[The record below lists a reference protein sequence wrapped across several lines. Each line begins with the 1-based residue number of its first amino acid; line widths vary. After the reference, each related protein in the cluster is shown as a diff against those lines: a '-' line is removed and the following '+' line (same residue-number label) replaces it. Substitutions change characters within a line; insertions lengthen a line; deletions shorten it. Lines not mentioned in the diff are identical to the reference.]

1 MQLGSPYLTVR
12 CLLMS
17 LSYNYYTKKGEHCQA
32 LGDPSE
38 TLASTAFARRCVEGL
53 GVVWGRVQLDSRV
66 NIVFR
71 PPNKRSDTDFIAFLS
86 D

>member
-1 MQLGSPYLTVR
+1 M
-12 CLLMS
+12 
-17 LSYNYYTKKGEHCQA
+17 
-32 LGDPSE
+32 
-38 TLASTAFARRCVEGL
+38 EGL

-86 D
+86 DRLHDHYYYTLLHTSTHIIFNHLRSPSELYSKPPIHKGFRVV